1 VDPALVP
8 GVLFANR
15 KIDAENPG
23 IEDLAPTSLRSFGID
38 PPAWMDGHAVFTF

>member
-38 PPAWMDGHAVFTF
+38 PPAWMDGHPVFTF